1 MSEAAAFNTRQIGY
15 LPGVLGFDWVELCNG
30 YAFGRFEIAQQHL
43 APNGYLHAGS
53 VVALADTACG
63 YGCFMSLPEGASNF
77 TTAELVRDGEPTVLF
92 AGHRLTVP
100 ERLIGMR
107 PGLDAYF
114 GRQLILGVRP
124 SDFEDARLAEA
135 TWPRIQVTANVTEE
149 LGSEVLVLFAIDA
162 PPVRH
167 ASLSAV
173 MAGAE
178 EEEAVMPITGDK
190 AMWTARVASRSGI
203 RPGQQP
209 ELAVEGRQVPP
220 DRR

>member
-1 MSEAAAFNTRQIGY
+1 MTLGQRVCVLRAGRLQQVDTPQALFRAPVNLFVAGFIGS
-15 LPGVLGFDWVELCNG
+15 P
-30 YAFGRFEIAQQHL
+30 A
-43 APNGYLHAGS
+43 
-53 VVALADTACG
+53 
-63 YGCFMSLPEGASNF
+63 MNF
-77 TTAELVRDGEPTVLF
+77 STAELVRDGEPTVVF

-100 ERLIGMR
+100 GELIRMR
-107 PGLDAYF
+107 PGLDSYF

-135 TWPRIQVTANVTEE
+135 AWPRIQVTANVTEE
-149 LGSEVLVLFAIDA
+149 LGSEVLVLFTIDA
-162 PPVRH
+162 PPVQH

-178 EEEAVMPITGDK
+178 EEEGVMPITGHK

-209 ELAVEGRQVPP
+209 ELAVDTSNLQFFDAETGLSIGHTALVTSSA
-220 DRR
+220 